1 LGNGVLDVPP
11 PSPCSVPLNE
21 NRYTTAIEKPG
32 YTKEMKEQRY
42 TILSPQMAPIHFELL
57 IKVFEHAGYNL
68 ELLPSVDPGA
78 IDAGLKYANNDIC
91 YPSILVTGQIME
103 AVTSG
108 RYDMDRT
115 AVIITQ
121 TGGGCRAT
129 NYIGLIR
136 KALREAGY
144 PQVPVIAVS
153 FHDIGGESNPGFHV
167 SLEMLRRAVY
177 AFFYGDLLMQCLY
190 RTRPYEKVKGSAEAL
205 YDTWMKICGEQM
217 LGKLNYR
224 IYGRTARQIIHEF
237 DTLPLVNDRS
247 KPRVGVVGEILV
259 KFHPTANNGI
269 VDIIES
275 EGCEV
280 VVPGLTEFFLF
291 GISNGIWQ
299 HQELAKPMKSALG
312 SRAAIAL
319 FNLMR
324 RPIIKA
330 LRASERFEP
339 PATIYELADYARG
352 VLGLCNSMGEGWL
365 LTAEMIEL
373 IHSDTLNIVCT
384 QPFACLPNHVTGK
397 GVIKELR
404 RLNPASNIVAV
415 DYDPGASEVNQL
427 NRIKLMISIA
437 KSNFDTGRR

>member
-1 LGNGVLDVPP
+1 
-11 PSPCSVPLNE
+11 
-21 NRYTTAIEKPG
+21 
-32 YTKEMKEQRY
+32 MKRQDY

-57 IKVFEHAGYNL
+57 IKVFAHAGYNL

-78 IDAGLKYANNDIC
+78 VDAGLKYANNDIC

-108 RYDMDRT
+108 RYNMERT
-115 AVIITQ
+115 AIIITQ

-144 PQVPVIAVS
+144 PQVPVIALS
-153 FHDIGGESNPGFHV
+153 FHNIGGESNPGFGV
-167 SLEMLRRAVY
+167 SPEMLHRSIY
-177 AFFYGDLLMQCLY
+177 TFFYGDLLMQCLY

-205 YDTWMKICGEQM
+205 FNKWMAVCGEQM
-217 LGKLNYR
+217 LGRINYW
-224 IYGRTARQIIHEF
+224 IYGKTVRQIVHEF
-237 DTLPLVNDRS
+237 DTLALVDDRS

-269 VDIIES
+269 VDIIEG
-275 EGCEV
+275 EDCEV
-280 VVPGLTEFFLF
+280 VVPGLSEFFLF

-299 HQELAKPMKSALG
+299 HQQLAKSKKSALG
-312 SRAAIAL
+312 SKAAIAL
-319 FNLMR
+319 FNYLR

-330 LRASERFEP
+330 LKTSKRFEP
-339 PATIYELADYARG
+339 PATIYELADYAKQ
-352 VLGLCNSMGEGWL
+352 VLSLCNSMGEGWL

-373 IHSDTLNIVCT
+373 IHSGTPNIVCT

-437 KSNFDTGRR
+437 KSNFDNPRAAKHPNSDTACDA